1 VLSLESLQIR
11 RNHNS
16 LKSLSFVFSP
26 ALRASRRRIV
36 PSASGDQFTCR
47 RAALIVDLGRRGASI
62 KRDSTAMV
70 AVTWDQKAQKVRLTL
85 SAHWVNAWLIVSD
98 VTRGW
103 DDELAAGAPLRQ
115 SREVA

>member
-1 VLSLESLQIR
+1 
-11 RNHNS
+11 
-16 LKSLSFVFSP
+16 
-26 ALRASRRRIV
+26 
-36 PSASGDQFTCR
+36 
-47 RAALIVDLGRRGASI
+47 LIVDLGRRGASI